1 MKHLTTLLFTV
12 LCLSG
17 LAAAAQ
23 SAAPIDLSFDDAP
36 YIHRAGSG
44 SPIHFKLRITNNT
57 AGPYKT
63 TVHLSPSSAFRLLI
77 NMKERSIPVEFTAGG
92 ETKVLPLNLA
102 LEGGV
107 GQRDVYLSAVADGQA
122 GAAIARVRVFDLNT
136 SDSLRVG
143 VIESR
148 DNAATR
154 TLARLGIP
162 YEALGEGK
170 IAAEKFRAFQ
180 AILID
185 GAAYNSHKDLAENN
199 AAVLDY
205 VKQGG
210 TVIIMGHAAVWKSCY
225 APYPFTAAHKEVAKS
240 APIKILA
247 PEHALFQTPNAID
260 DWDWAEWVHN
270 EGIDLPTEWDK
281 KYTPL
286 VDCGGPGAVLMC
298 EYGKGTYVY
307 TSLSWRDQLNAPHPG
322 ALRFF
327 VNLLAVGQ
335 PAKK

>member
-1 MKHLTTLLFTV
+1 MKHLTILLLTL

-17 LAAAAQ
+17 LAATAQ
-23 SAAPIDLSFDDAP
+23 STAPVGLSFDDAP
-36 YIHRAGSG
+36 YIHRAGSE
-44 SPIHFKLRITNNT
+44 SPIHFKLRVTNNT

-63 TVHLSPSSAFRLLI
+63 TVHLSPSSAFRLLM

-92 ETKVLPLNLA
+92 ETKVLSLNLA
-102 LEGGV
+102 LEGGI

-122 GAAIARVRVFDLNT
+122 GAAIARVRVFDLNIPEN
-136 SDSLRVG
+136 LRVG
-143 VIESR
+143 VIE
-148 DNAATR
+148 DNDNTTTR

-170 IAAEKFRAFQ
+170 IAVEKLKAFQ
-180 AILID
+180 TILID
-185 GAAYNSHKDLAENN
+185 GAAYNSHKDLAQNN
-199 AAVLDY
+199 AAMLGY

-225 APYPFTAAHKEVAKS
+225 APHPFAAAHKDLAKN
-240 APIKILA
+240 ALIKILA
-247 PEHALFQTPNAID
+247 PEHALFKSPNAID
-260 DWDWAEWVHN
+260 EWDWAEWVHN

-298 EYGKGTYVY
+298 EHGKGAYVY

-322 ALRFF
+322 ALRLF
-327 VNLLAVGQ
+327 VNLLAVGK